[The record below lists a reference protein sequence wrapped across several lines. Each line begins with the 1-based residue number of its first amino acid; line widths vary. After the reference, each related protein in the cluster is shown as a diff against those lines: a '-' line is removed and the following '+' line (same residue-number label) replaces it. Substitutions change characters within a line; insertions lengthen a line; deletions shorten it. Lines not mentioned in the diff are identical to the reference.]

1 MKMMVL
7 NNDFSKIFEP
17 LFEID
22 SVRSGTSG
30 PTNQFPVQ
38 QISGPLWTVRN
49 QTSERTCLNAENG
62 TWETSFSL
70 EMLPTKPSELK
81 VKVEDRKLIVTGKS
95 ETETKRDG
103 FEIKSK
109 HDWSRKIN
117 IPNFVDPKSIKIKLS
132 EDKIVKIFA
141 EKKNEDSNDIEIM
154 IE

>member
-1 MKMMVL
+1 MIL

-30 PTNQFPVQ
+30 PTSGPVQ

-81 VKVEDRKLIVTGKS
+81 VKVEDRKLIITGKS

-109 HDWSRKIN
+109 HDWSRKII
-117 IPNFVDPKSIKIKLS
+117 IPDFVDPKSIKIKLS

-141 EKKNEDSNDIEIM
+141 EKKNEDSKDIEIM

>member
-7 NNDFSKIFEP
+7 NNEFSKIFEP

-22 SVRSGTSG
+22 SVRSG
-30 PTNQFPVQ
+30 PTNQLH
-38 QISGPLWTVRN
+38 GPLWTVRN
-49 QTSERTCLNAENG
+49 QTAERTCLNSENG

-117 IPNFVDPKSIKIKLS
+117 IPDFVDPKSIKIKLS

-141 EKKNEDSNDIEIM
+141 EKKNEDSKDIEIM